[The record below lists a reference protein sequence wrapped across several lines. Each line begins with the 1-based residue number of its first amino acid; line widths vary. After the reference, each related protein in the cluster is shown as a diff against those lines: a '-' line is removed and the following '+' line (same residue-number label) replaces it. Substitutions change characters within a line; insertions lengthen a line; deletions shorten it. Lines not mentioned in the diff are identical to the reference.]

1 MKIAIVTD
9 AWYPQTNGVVTTLNR
24 TGECLRQMGHEVVYV
39 TPKEFK
45 TVPLPTYPE
54 IRLSLFPSAKLTRM
68 LDAFEPEAIHIA
80 TEGPLGAAAKKYC
93 IRRKLKFTTAYHTQ
107 FPQYV
112 RLRLPIPIAISYA
125 VLRRFHRQAQR
136 TLVPTESL
144 RQELLKWGFNNVVIW
159 SRGVDVELFKPQGK
173 QFLQSPRPISMF
185 VGRVAVEKNIEA
197 FLSLKIPG
205 TKYVVG
211 DGPDL
216 QALCDKYPHVKF
228 IGFKYGEE
236 LSQYISAA
244 DVFVFPSR
252 TDTFGLVM
260 LEAMACGV
268 PVAAYPV
275 TGPID
280 VVQQGVTGILDEDL
294 AKAVHKAL
302 QLSPA
307 DARRYAEEHSWMA
320 ATREFYSHLE
330 CNQRATLVDAVDE
343 PV

>member
-1 MKIAIVTD
+1 M
-9 AWYPQTNGVVTTLNR
+9 
-24 TGECLRQMGHEVVYV
+24 
-39 TPKEFK
+39 
-45 TVPLPTYPE
+45 
-54 IRLSLFPSAKLTRM
+54 
-68 LDAFEPEAIHIA
+68 
-80 TEGPLGAAAKKYC
+80 
-93 IRRKLKFTTAYHTQ
+93 
-107 FPQYV
+107 
-112 RLRLPIPIAISYA
+112 
-125 VLRRFHRQAQR
+125 
-136 TLVPTESL
+136 
-144 RQELLKWGFNNVVIW
+144 
-159 SRGVDVELFKPQGK
+159 
-173 QFLQSPRPISMF
+173 
-185 VGRVAVEKNIEA
+185 
-197 FLSLKIPG
+197 
-205 TKYVVG
+205 
-211 DGPDL
+211 
-216 QALCDKYPHVKF
+216 
-228 IGFKYGEE
+228 
-236 LSQYISAA
+236 
-244 DVFVFPSR
+244 FPSR